1 MSFAD
6 VLIVGGGHGGA
17 QAALALRQRG
27 FEGRIVIAT
36 REGLHAG
43 AAQCALVN
51 NTPRFASQSRCGVCT
66 PLRPPMQLT
75 QSFRSSTAIK
85 STLDFASAEA

>member
-27 FEGRIVIAT
+27 FEGRIVMIAREAPSRSGRAT
-36 REGLHAG
+36 R
-43 AAQCALVN
+43 
-51 NTPRFASQSRCGVCT
+51 
-66 PLRPPMQLT
+66 
-75 QSFRSSTAIK
+75 
-85 STLDFASAEA
+85 

>member
-27 FEGRIVIAT
+27 V
-36 REGLHAG
+36 
-43 AAQCALVN
+43 
-51 NTPRFASQSRCGVCT
+51 RFVVA
-66 PLRPPMQLT
+66 PY
-75 QSFRSSTAIK
+75 
-85 STLDFASAEA
+85 E